1 MAIQLATNFE
11 VLTGLPIDSRLLMSK
26 TEMLTANDNV
36 MPEYLLT
43 QCTDENGRLYVYS
56 KNNPTPNAVTGKFTP
71 LDSNFGQ
78 DIQVTALPVAG
89 SDEVG
94 HVYQYIGETDEDADL
109 IKGCWYICDGN
120 DDDGYAWENILVEPS
135 LSLDEITDEDD
146 PDFIEGSLKTI
157 TLKQG
162 KNLIGKFGI
171 DKELVVTEG
180 SVKKITV
187 EQVDPDDEST
197 WIFSIDGTDP
207 VETYTKADTEN
218 EESDYYKFPVVAST
232 YIVLGIAN
240 QSYPIFIDVKAVVSD
255 NIGVVEEDVTANCA
269 VGAMEIGDIIE
280 EGSSITDVVKKLLI
294 KYYAPTISL
303 SATPTGKVIEI
314 GESVSVNLS
323 AVASKKSENITKVAF
338 YKGTDVLEEITT
350 DVASGGTFTHAVAD
364 EIDTTTTFKA
374 TVTDGKK
381 TAESKVTYTFV
392 HPYYWGVVD
401 STADIDVASLTKIV
415 EEKGKKTLTYKAN
428 NQYCVFAYDASYAD
442 LTSILDPSSFEN
454 LGSFEKQTIL
464 VGETNYKVYVGK
476 SPLTSTGFEYRFI
489 Y

>member
-26 TEMLTANDNV
+26 LEMLTANDNV

-43 QCTDENGRLYVYS
+43 QCTDENGRLYVYA
-56 KNNPTPNAVTGKFTP
+56 KNAAPNAVTGKFTP

-94 HVYQYIGETDEDADL
+94 HVYQYIGETDEENDL

-120 DDDGYAWENILVEPS
+120 DEDGYAWENIPVEPTLV
-135 LSLDEITDEDD
+135 LSEITDDTD

-187 EQVDPDDEST
+187 EQVEPDDDTT
-197 WIFSIDGTDP
+197 WVYTIDGTDP
-207 VETYTKADTEN
+207 AETYTKADTED
-218 EESDYYKFPVVAST
+218 EESDYYKYPLTAST

-240 QSYPIFIDVKAVVSD
+240 QTYPVFIDAKSVISEDLGTVT
-255 NIGVVEEDVTANCA
+255 EDVTANCA

-280 EGSSITDVVKKLLI
+280 EGSNITDVVKKLLI

-303 SATPTGKVIEI
+303 TATPAGKVIEI
-314 GESVSVNLS
+314 GETVSVNLS
-323 AVASKKSENITKVAF
+323 AVAAKKSENITKVAF

-392 HPYYWGVVD
+392 HPYYWGVVAD
-401 STADIDVASLTKIV
+401 KSDIDVASLTKLV

-428 NQYCVFAYDASYAD
+428 NQYVVFAYDSAYGN

-454 LGSFEKQTIL
+454 LGSFDKS
-464 VGETNYKVYVGK
+464 VVDVNGTNYNVYVGK